1 MTDTVYDRIRAAI
14 VSGELSAT
22 QRLAEVAL
30 AERFGTSRT
39 PVREALQ
46 QLESE
51 RLIERTRRGRFV
63 RQIQPE
69 EVFDIYDVL
78 KVLEAS
84 AARMASERATAWN
97 LLQLRTVHQSMVDLT
112 EPNAPRRAELNR
124 EFHAVLAAAAH
135 SPTTA
140 RVLLQLNSSLIVT
153 VRTTLAVEER
163 WHAALAE
170 HEELVEAIARR
181 DGDAAA
187 RIAEEHMVAARDV
200 RVRFYSDAAAPLGAR

>member
-14 VSGELSAT
+14 VSGELSAA

-124 EFHAVLAAAAH
+124 EFHEVLAAAAH

-153 VRTTLAVEER
+153 ARTTLAVEER
-163 WHAALAE
+163 WQAALAE
-170 HEELVEAIARR
+170 HEELVDAIARR

-200 RVRFYSDAAAPLGAR
+200 RVQFYSDTAASLGAR

>member
-153 VRTTLAVEER
+153 ARTTLAVEER

-200 RVRFYSDAAAPLGAR
+200 RVRFYSEAAAPLGAR

>member
-1 MTDTVYDRIRAAI
+1 MPGTVYDRIRAAI
-14 VSGELSAT
+14 VSGDIPSE

-30 AERFGTSRT
+30 AKQFGTSRT

-51 RLIERTRRGRFV
+51 RLIERTHRGTFI

-78 KVLEAS
+78 KTLEGS
-84 AARMASERATAWN
+84 AARMATERATAWN
-97 LLQLRTVHQSMVDLT
+97 LLQLRAAHQAMVEFT
-112 EPNAPRRAELNR
+112 EPDASHRAELNR

-135 SPTTA
+135 SPTTS
-140 RVLLQLNSSLIVT
+140 RMLLQLHSSLVVT
-153 VRTTLAVEER
+153 ARTTLAVEDR
-163 WHAALAE
+163 WRAVLAE
-170 HEELVEAIARR
+170 HERLVEAIEER

-187 RIAEEHMVAARDV
+187 LIAEEHMVAARDV
-200 RVRFYSDAAAPLGAR
+200 RVQFYTAEPAPASTR

>member
-153 VRTTLAVEER
+153 ARTTLAVEER